1 MFFLLIKPLIKG
13 ELHQLVLSDSLEKKK
28 ILAPMQPQLFLLSQ
42 PVAILTETE
51 IAAQALFNL
60 IFS

>member
-13 ELHQLVLSDSLEKKK
+13 ELHQLVLSDSLEKK